1 MKIATLSIGIVLL
14 SIAANAQT
22 FQESLRFELDTYQ
35 VLDARAELKGKILPR
50 KDALPA
56 GTKIK
61 VLASRMGSDDA
72 AWTTDANIGD
82 TGATTFSIPVASLSG
97 GYYLL
102 TGSLDG
108 ESAPHAGPVFCVRQL
123 RTSAVEISNLSRQDY
138 LRFVVDT
145 FRVITEQQS
154 LRLRDEADG
163 VTFLTV
169 TRPVYRGY
177 RSIGYKRPDGTF
189 ENYWFPEM
197 PMDFPPFAV
206 DFDLWTLLDRLSDAT
221 GDAKYRDMVA
231 AMADAFKTVGF
242 DSKNGLGY
250 LGVEGGL
257 DVRTASLVSMK
268 PGTEQAQFKPMNVG
282 NDPRLPLDRLW
293 THAPEEMHRMSC
305 AMFYGLIT
313 DPESFDYNRYCHYS
327 WSDAD
332 AKHVLD
338 RNPAH
343 CAFESVGAR
352 MIHWWAACYARTG
365 DEKCLDY
372 AQRMTNKWRAVQHP
386 ESGLVPDFFGAVASQ
401 PGAPMPPGEW
411 VECRGA
417 SLAALAYLDAAA
429 ELQAREGGAAL
440 AKQLS
445 EMSEK
450 LALGVAR
457 NSYDSDRRLFIEHLQ
472 LDGKPYASAAR
483 YTFHTQAEKD
493 EAVKRNPLMAEV
505 SVYMGTGLYR
515 NPSYWEHCAGTSMVY
530 ELSEVARITK
540 NAELIERCGRIV
552 NDALDE
558 SRKQSSAF
566 TEEGCWTFR
575 ASGYYIKAAISIF
588 RATNDA
594 RYLDI
599 ATELANRELARLNT
613 VVYPEWWRMPERAT
627 LLDALLRLCE
637 AK

>member
-1 MKIATLSIGIVLL
+1 MTRALIFSVLVLSCL
-14 SIAANAQT
+14 AAAQT
-22 FQESLRFELDTYQ
+22 FQDSLRFELDTYQ
-35 VLDARAELKGKILPR
+35 VLDARTELKAKVLPR
-50 KDALPA
+50 KEVLPA
-56 GTKIK
+56 ATKID
-61 VLASRMGSDDA
+61 VSASRMGSSDIVWSA
-72 AWTTDANIGD
+72 HLGVAENGSTS
-82 TGATTFSIPVASLSG
+82 FSIPVATLPG
-97 GYYLL
+97 GYYTL
-102 TGSLDG
+102 TGSLEG
-108 ESAPHAGPVFCVRQL
+108 ESSPPPGPVFCVRQL
-123 RTSAVEISNLSRQDY
+123 RDAPATNAELDRGDY
-138 LRFVVDT
+138 LQFVVDT
-145 FRVITEQQS
+145 FRVIMEQQS
-154 LRLRDEADG
+154 LRLRGESG
-163 VTFLTV
+163 GPLFLSV
-169 TRPVYRGY
+169 SRPVYRGY

-206 DFDLWTLLDRLSDAT
+206 DFDLWMLLDRLSDAT

-242 DSKNGLGY
+242 DPKNGLGY
-250 LGVEGGL
+250 LSVEGGL
-257 DVRTASLVSMK
+257 DVRSASLVSMK

-293 THAPEEMHRMSC
+293 KHAPNEMHRMSR
-305 AMFYGLIT
+305 AMFYGLIS
-313 DPESFDYNRYCHYS
+313 DPESFDYNRFCHYS

-332 AKHVLD
+332 AKHVLE

-411 VECRGA
+411 AECRGA

-429 ELQAREGGAAL
+429 ELQTREGGAAL

-457 NSYDSDRRLFIEHLQ
+457 NSYDSQRRLFIEHLQ

-483 YTFHTQAEKD
+483 YTFHTQAKKD
-493 EAVKRNPLMAEV
+493 EAVKRDPLMAEV
-505 SVYMGTGLYR
+505 SVYLGTGLYR

-558 SRKQSSAF
+558 SRKQPGPF
-566 TEEGCWTFR
+566 TADGCWTFR
-575 ASGYYIKAAISIF
+575 ASGQYIKAAHSLY

-594 RYLDI
+594 RFLDI

-613 VVYPEWWRMPERAT
+613 VIYPEWWRMPERAT
-627 LLDALLRLCE
+627 LLDALLRLYE
-637 AK
+637 EKY